1 MSKSIIHSLLQEATG
16 GLLFNGTPP
25 STDTPNNNS
34 WSPQQAENDFITN
47 TFGPDIG
54 GGINTA
60 LSLRNGGLGDQVT
73 KKAMTSLTNLFN
85 GNGNPQSGDDA
96 SENSDD

>member
-1 MSKSIIHSLLQEATG
+1 MPKSIIHSLLQEATG

-25 STDTPNNNS
+25 STDTPSNNS

-47 TFGPDIG
+47 TFGDSVG
-54 GGINTA
+54 GGINDA
-60 LSLRNGGLGDQVT
+60 LGMMNGGIQ

-85 GNGNPQSGDDA
+85 GNGNQQSGDDA